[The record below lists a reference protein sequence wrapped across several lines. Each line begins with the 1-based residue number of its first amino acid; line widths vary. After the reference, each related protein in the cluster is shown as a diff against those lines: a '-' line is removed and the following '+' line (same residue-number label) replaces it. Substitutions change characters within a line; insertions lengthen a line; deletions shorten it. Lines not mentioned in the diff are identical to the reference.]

1 MEAFFGSNKKNLKVC
16 RFGTNQGEP
25 SISWSGFLSLP
36 AEPVLWKLHSQDCAE
51 VTNADLWQQQGTG
64 KLCVEMTACVI
75 AEDDGCVPGRGWGQ
89 VWVPQGTAAPA
100 QPPHPPSTHPALSPS
115 SSWACQAS
123 QHCSPSRLQPLQ
135 QGFFKEPMHL
145 LKLILG
151 CSFFRGAHFYISSW
165 KLLQS

>member
-89 VWVPQGTAAPA
+89 VWVHRA
-100 QPPHPPSTHPALSPS
+100 QQHQLSLHIHPALIQHSAPAPPEPAKLPSTAALPDFSPFSRVS
-115 SSWACQAS
+115 SRS
-123 QHCSPSRLQPLQ
+123 QC
-135 QGFFKEPMHL
+135 
-145 LKLILG
+145 I
-151 CSFFRGAHFYISSW
+151 CW
-165 KLLQS
+165 N

>member
-100 QPPHPPSTHPALSPS
+100 QPPHPPSTHPALSPAPPEPAKLPSTAALPDFSPFSRVS
-115 SSWACQAS
+115 SRS
-123 QHCSPSRLQPLQ
+123 QC
-135 QGFFKEPMHL
+135 
-145 LKLILG
+145 I
-151 CSFFRGAHFYISSW
+151 CW
-165 KLLQS
+165 N